1 MQWKLLR
8 HWLIIISMENKT
20 PLSPHIQIY
29 KWHISSLVSISHRI
43 TGIINIIAI
52 TFICLLASLLVFGES
67 NYKFINLFLSSLIG
81 KFLILGLTWSFSFQI
96 LSEIR
101 HLIMDLGY
109 GFELR
114 MTKITGLIVIFGSI
128 ILTVVFYL
136 MGRNFF
142 WND

>member
-1 MQWKLLR
+1 
-8 HWLIIISMENKT
+8 MENKT

-52 TFICLLASLLVFGES
+52 TFICLFASLLVLGENS
-67 NYKFINLFLSSLIG
+67 YETAYLFLNSMVG
-81 KFLILGLTWSFSFQI
+81 KFFILGLTWSFLFQV

-109 GFELR
+109 GFEIKTTR
-114 MTKITGLIVIFGSI
+114 ITGLMVILGSI
-128 ILTVVFYL
+128 VLTIVFYL
-136 MGRNFF
+136 IGKNFI
-142 WND
+142 

>member
-1 MQWKLLR
+1 
-8 HWLIIISMENKT
+8 MENKR

-29 KWHISSLVSISHRI
+29 RWHVSSLVSISHRI

-52 TFICLLASLLVFGES
+52 TLICLWVSLI
-67 NYKFINLFLSSLIG
+67 FISENNHEMVNLFLSSKIG
-81 KFLILGLTWSFSFQI
+81 KFIILGLTWSFSFQI

-114 MTKITGLIVIFGSI
+114 TTKITGLIVIFGSI

-136 MGRNFF
+136 IGKNFF
-142 WND
+142 